1 MLVTTS
7 AAAQAEIGLVTARST
22 QQFFEGRTESRG
34 EIRQLFSKPRA
45 VVSHGKGHT
54 EPDGTLVLSQVVQ
67 QAGDA
72 PQQRLWRLR
81 EDRLGHCTG
90 TVTDGV
96 GLVDGDLSGNQLH
109 MRFRL
114 KGGLNVEQW
123 MSFDPDGRSATNR
136 ITIRKLGFSVAS
148 LNETIRK
155 TD

>member
-1 MLVTTS
+1 M
-7 AAAQAEIGLVTARST
+7 
-22 QQFFEGRTESRG
+22 
-34 EIRQLFSKPRA
+34 
-45 VVSHGKGHT
+45 
-54 EPDGTLVLSQVVQ
+54 
-67 QAGDA
+67 
-72 PQQRLWRLR
+72 
-81 EDRLGHCTG
+81 
-90 TVTDGV
+90 TDGV

-155 TD
+155 TDRS